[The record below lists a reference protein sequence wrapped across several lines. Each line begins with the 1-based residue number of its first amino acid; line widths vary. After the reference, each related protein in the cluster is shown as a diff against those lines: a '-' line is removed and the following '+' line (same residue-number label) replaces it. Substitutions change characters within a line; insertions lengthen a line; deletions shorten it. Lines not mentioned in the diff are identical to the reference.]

1 MNRRYELQQHTAP
14 ANLLRPVRNTKPDA
28 SACSAQGRWRW
39 GAAFHEAAVWQTSGS
54 VRDRGSVD
62 HTIAQFV
69 RSLRRSDVRVSP
81 AETLDA
87 LRIAAFVGV
96 RDPRRLRAALSM
108 ALAKSVADKARFD
121 ACYDRFFAFDAFNA
135 TQTRSHLVA
144 PPDADPTGHAGNV
157 GSSSLAGLLIRED
170 KAVLSTRLA
179 RAAVAAQ
186 IDSMQALR
194 DKSGMVQTLLQ
205 SLDIASLDAVIER
218 TASGDAGDRDTA
230 QWLRGARARL
240 QREIRDYVE
249 AQYRVHVDASGRRGV
264 LAAALQAR
272 LTSIQPAYYD
282 DVAEVVRRI
291 AAKLTRQHRRRRLRA
306 RRGMLDL
313 RRTLRRNLAYDGAL
327 FDLQWRRTKVQKPK
341 VFAVCDV
348 SGSVA
353 RMARFTLLLLYSLNE
368 LLPNVRTFAFSSQ
381 LGEVTA
387 LFEASPIERA
397 IEEALFLWGKGT
409 TDYARAFSDLRGLCL
424 KDIDRRSTVIIVGD
438 ARNNY
443 FDPRPQLLAEISR
456 RAKQVLWLNPEA
468 RDQWRTGDSEMARFA
483 PFCFR
488 VDPCNSLQDLE
499 RFADQLLLSNT

>member
-1 MNRRYELQQHTAP
+1 ME
-14 ANLLRPVRNTKPDA
+14 
-28 SACSAQGRWRW
+28 
-39 GAAFHEAAVWQTSGS
+39 
-54 VRDRGSVD
+54 

-69 RSLRRSDVRVSP
+69 RSLRRADVRVSP

-87 LRIAAFVGV
+87 LRITAFVGF

-108 ALAKSVADKARFD
+108 ALAKSIADKARFD
-121 ACYDRFFAFDAFNA
+121 ACFERFFAFDAFSVTN
-135 TQTRSHLVA
+135 TRSHLVA
-144 PPDADPTGHAGNV
+144 APDADPDVDPDAPDRRSSIDN
-157 GSSSLAGLLIRED
+157 SSLAGLLLRDD
-170 KAVLSTRLA
+170 KVVLAMRLA
-179 RAAVAAQ
+179 HAAPAAQ
-186 IDSMQALR
+186 IDAMHALR
-194 DKSGMVQTLLQ
+194 EKNGMVQTLLH
-205 SLDIASLDAVIER
+205 SLDIASFDAVIEQ
-218 TASGDAGDRDTA
+218 AAAGSANDRETA

-264 LAAALQAR
+264 VAAALQAR
-272 LTSIQPAYYD
+272 LSSIPPAFYD
-282 DVAEVVRRI
+282 DVSEVVRKI

-306 RRGMLDL
+306 RRGVLDL

-327 FDLQWRRTKVQKPK
+327 FELQWRRTRIQKPK

-353 RMARFTLLLLYSLNE
+353 RMARFTLLLLYSLHE
-368 LLPNVRTFAFSSQ
+368 LLPDVRTFAFSSQ

-387 LFEASPIERA
+387 LFDALPIERA

-424 KDIDRRSTVIIVGD
+424 KDIDRRSTVIILGD

-443 FDPRPQLLAEISR
+443 FDPRPHLLAEISR
-456 RAKQVLWLNPEA
+456 RAKQVIWLNPEA
-468 RDQWRTGDSEMARFA
+468 RDQWRTGDSEIARFA
-483 PFCFR
+483 PYCFR